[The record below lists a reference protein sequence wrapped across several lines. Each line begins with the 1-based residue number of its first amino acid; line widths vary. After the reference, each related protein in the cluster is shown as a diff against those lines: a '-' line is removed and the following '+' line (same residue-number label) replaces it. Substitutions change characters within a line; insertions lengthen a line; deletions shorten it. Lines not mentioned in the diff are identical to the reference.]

1 MNHLMKSQMK
11 NRNPLF
17 LSLLITCFFL
27 SNQTY
32 SLETDK
38 EFSMTDKVYK
48 VLRANEW
55 ETASNTGK
63 IVTDLDNVDGFIH
76 LSSAVQLA
84 ATLSFFF
91 QDSDEVFLLQLDL
104 EKLDKDKLLY
114 EEPYPNEG
122 KRKSAFPHLYSEL
135 RTDQIANVW
144 NLERGA
150 FNLPEEV
157 LLQVENLTV
166 D

>member
-1 MNHLMKSQMK
+1 MR

-17 LSLLITCFFL
+17 FCLLIACFFL

-48 VLRANEW
+48 VLRADEW

-63 IVTDLDNVDGFIH
+63 IITDLDNGDGFIH
-76 LSSAVQLA
+76 LSTAVQLA

-122 KRKSAFPHLYSEL
+122 KRKSAFPHLYTEL

-144 NLERGA
+144 TLERDA

-157 LLQVENLTV
+157 LLQAENPPI

>member
-1 MNHLMKSQMK
+1 M
-11 NRNPLF
+11 
-17 LSLLITCFFL
+17 FFL

-48 VLRANEW
+48 VLRVNEW

-63 IVTDLDNVDGFIH
+63 IVTDLDGGDGFIH
-76 LSSAVQLA
+76 LSTAVQLA

-122 KRKSAFPHLYSEL
+122 KRKSAFPHLYTEL

-144 NLERGA
+144 TLERDA

-157 LLQVENLTV
+157 LLQAENPPI

>member
-1 MNHLMKSQMK
+1 MK
-11 NRNPLF
+11 NRNSLF

-38 EFSMTDKVYK
+38 EFSMMDKVYK

-55 ETASNTGK
+55 EIASKTGK
-63 IVTDLDNVDGFIH
+63 IVTDIDNVDGFIH
-76 LSSAVQLA
+76 LSTAVQLA

-157 LLQVENLTV
+157 LLQAENPPT

>member
-1 MNHLMKSQMK
+1 MR
-11 NRNPLF
+11 NRKPLF
-17 LSLLITCFFL
+17 FGLLITCFFL

-63 IVTDLDNVDGFIH
+63 IVTDLDSGDGFIH
-76 LSSAVQLA
+76 LSTAVQLA

-122 KRKSAFPHLYSEL
+122 KRKSAFPHLYTEL

-144 NLERGA
+144 TLERDA

-157 LLQVENLTV
+157 LLQAENPPI

>member
-1 MNHLMKSQMK
+1 MK

-17 LSLLITCFFL
+17 LSLLITWFFL

-38 EFSMTDKVYK
+38 EFSMKDKVYK

-63 IVTDLDNVDGFIH
+63 IVTDLDSGDGFIH
-76 LSSAVQLA
+76 LSTAVQLA

-104 EKLDKDKLLY
+104 EKLDIDKLLY

-157 LLQVENLTV
+157 LLQAENLPT

>member
-1 MNHLMKSQMK
+1 MR
-11 NRNPLF
+11 NRKPLF
-17 LSLLITCFFL
+17 LSLLITWFFL

-38 EFSMTDKVYK
+38 EFSMKDKVYK

-63 IVTDLDNVDGFIH
+63 IVTDLDSGDGFIH
-76 LSSAVQLA
+76 LSTAVQLA

-114 EEPYPNEG
+114 EEPYPNEV

-135 RTDQIANVW
+135 RADQIANVW

-157 LLQVENLTV
+157 LLQAENPPT

>member
-1 MNHLMKSQMK
+1 MR
-11 NRNPLF
+11 NRKPLF
-17 LSLLITCFFL
+17 FGLLITCFLL

-38 EFSMTDKVYK
+38 EFLMTDKVYK
-48 VLRANEW
+48 ILKANEW

-76 LSSAVQLA
+76 LSTAVQLA

-122 KRKSAFPHLYSEL
+122 KRKSAFPHLYTEL

-144 NLERGA
+144 TLERDA

-157 LLQVENLTV
+157 LLQAENPPI